1 MSLTVMDY
9 LKIAVFTAVFFMLF
23 KFALNQTQELQH
35 FAEHFRERVNN
46 GPCTTASSLLGSAQL
61 G

>member
-35 FAEHFRERVNN
+35 FAEAF
-46 GPCTTASSLLGSAQL
+46 
-61 G
+61 